1 MTVRTGIG
9 IDVHAFA
16 EGRPLRLGGFDVP
29 FEKGLL
35 GHSDGDVLIHA
46 IIDAMLGAAGLG
58 DIGVH
63 FPSTTEA
70 YHQIHSTVLL
80 EKTVMMVNG
89 QGWSI
94 RFVDATII
102 AELPYLNPYVSQ
114 MRLSLSAAT
123 NLPVNTFNIKATTTD
138 GLGFIGNR
146 EGIACLAVATIES
159 IE

>member
-1 MTVRTGIG
+1 M
-9 IDVHAFA
+9 
-16 EGRPLRLGGFDVP
+16 LGGVTIP
-29 FEKGLL
+29 FSKGLL

-46 IIDAMLGAAGLG
+46 IIDALLGAAGLG

-80 EKTVMMVNG
+80 EKTVLMVNG

-94 RFVDATII
+94 QFVDATII
-102 AELPYLNPYVSQ
+102 AELPYLHPYVNQ
-114 MRLSLSAAT
+114 MRLSLSAST
-123 NLPVNTFNIKATTTD
+123 NLPANTFNIKATTTD